1 MERPDPLLVSPIVP
15 GAGCPERTRRAA
27 LTIAAVAL
35 ACHAAAQTPV
45 RPRILVM
52 PFENIRRDAAIVW
65 LGEASSVLLADDLN
79 ALGAAAIT
87 REERRQAFERL
98 QVPPSAM
105 LTDATV
111 IRIGELVRASDVV
124 TGTLQIE
131 DGALVVHA
139 RAITLDTGRV
149 SHDIVERGPVAE
161 LFAIVDR
168 VARRLVPSGG
178 ARSDARADPPIATFE
193 NYIKGLL
200 ADAPARAIAYL
211 NAALAATP
219 AFDRA
224 RLALWDVYAEQGDHA
239 SALAAVTPVAAGSPW
254 SRRATF
260 LAGLSYLQLNRYDE
274 AFATFKALADA
285 QPTATALNN
294 LGVVQIRR
302 TPTPQTGLPAY

>member
-1 MERPDPLLVSPIVP
+1 
-15 GAGCPERTRRAA
+15 
-27 LTIAAVAL
+27 
-35 ACHAAAQTPV
+35 QTPV

-149 SHDIVERGPVAE
+149 SHDIVERGPV
-161 LFAIVDR
+161 DR
-168 VARRLVPSGG
+168 KS
-178 ARSDARADPPIATFE
+178 
-193 NYIKGLL
+193 
-200 ADAPARAIAYL
+200 
-211 NAALAATP
+211 
-219 AFDRA
+219 
-224 RLALWDVYAEQGDHA
+224 
-239 SALAAVTPVAAGSPW
+239 
-254 SRRATF
+254 
-260 LAGLSYLQLNRYDE
+260 
-274 AFATFKALADA
+274 
-285 QPTATALNN
+285 
-294 LGVVQIRR
+294 VV
-302 TPTPQTGLPAY
+302 